1 METDAAVIVTAR
13 ETARR
18 QPGQK
23 GITLIEIMIVLAIL
37 ALIMGIFIGPR
48 AMQYFRKGQGKTAWL
63 ETKELEQAYAQWSQ
77 DSEGECPEQIDE
89 LLKYRNKKDL
99 KDPWGSL
106 YVMSCGAQAPDS
118 EAIAFCSFGPNKT
131 DDGGEGD
138 DVCNYKASP
147 K

>member
-1 METDAAVIVTAR
+1 METVAVL
-13 ETARR
+13 EKQLLRR
-18 QPGQK
+18 QPHQR

-48 AMQYFRKGQGKTAWL
+48 AMQYFKKGQGRTAWL
-63 ETKELEQAYAQWSQ
+63 EAKELEQAYAQWSQ
-77 DSEGECPEQIDE
+77 DSEGECPEKIED

-106 YVMSCGAQAPDS
+106 YVMRCGAQAPEG
-118 EAIAFCSFGPNKT
+118 EAIGFCSFGPNKT
-131 DDGGEGD
+131 DDAGEGD
-138 DVCNYKASP
+138 DICSFKASP